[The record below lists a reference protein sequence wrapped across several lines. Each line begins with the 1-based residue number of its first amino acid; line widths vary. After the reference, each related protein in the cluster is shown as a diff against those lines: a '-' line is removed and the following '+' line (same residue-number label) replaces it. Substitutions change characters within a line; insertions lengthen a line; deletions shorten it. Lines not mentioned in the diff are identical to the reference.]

1 MVLSVGDSH
10 LDVLFQ
16 KSLRYNHH
24 KENYQISLSDGII
37 PSGLRIKKEL
47 AFVPVTEDFH
57 SEWNSVLFEAEKRL
71 VRLLLRESEK
81 VIAKIEVEFD
91 LEIEVEFDQE
101 LELQFPGTAEQKK
114 FEIAN
119 KHQAFKNNLFTRRKK
134 NGPNLMNVKRK
145 KI

>member
-1 MVLSVGDSH
+1 MDKVYYLITLSYCISLIKGMVLSVGDSH

-24 KENYQISLSDGII
+24 KENYQISLRDGII
-37 PSGLRIKKEL
+37 PSGLRIKKEP
-47 AFVPVTEDFH
+47 AFVPVTEDSH
-57 SEWNSVLFEAEKRL
+57 SEWNSVLFEAKKRL

-81 VIAKIEVEFD
+81 VIAKIEVE
-91 LEIEVEFDQE
+91 LDQE

-119 KHQAFKNNLFTRRKK
+119 KHQAFKNNLFTTRKK
-134 NGPNLMNVKRK
+134 K
-145 KI
+145 

>member
-24 KENYQISLSDGII
+24 KENYQISLRDGII
-37 PSGLRIKKEL
+37 PSGLRIKKEP

-57 SEWNSVLFEAEKRL
+57 SEWNSVLFEAEK
-71 VRLLLRESEK
+71 
-81 VIAKIEVEFD
+81 
-91 LEIEVEFDQE
+91 

-134 NGPNLMNVKRK
+134 KWSKFNECEK
-145 KI
+145 KENIKNKTSNEQSKKSSQQINKTGGLSN